1 MKSPLNKI
9 SLKEA
14 QAMSA
19 THGRWLGASAEDKD
33 FEPNLLYLFGYQLG
47 YYTMFTPCGI
57 GKKWIGDSITLAAST
72 GHILVLCI
80 LFTTK

>member
-1 MKSPLNKI
+1 MRSPLNKI

-33 FEPNLLYLFGYQLG
+33 FEPNLLYLFGYQLD
-47 YYTMFTPCGI
+47 YYTMFTPKNVELEKSG
-57 GKKWIGDSITLAAST
+57 
-72 GHILVLCI
+72 LVIVSL
-80 LFTTK
+80 